1 MVPEVV
7 GSIPIIRPK
16 KIMKYY
22 YQTGIAEKDHSS
34 NRLKIAIILLALA
47 VVAAYVGL
55 LVATPALGGWPLVNP
70 RQASKVVQTTPPVKQ
85 GYKLY
90 IPKLNVVASDD
101 QVKLTGN
108 PAKQDIVKISGAT
121 FQLGVTPEQTKNDS
135 PFYRLNQLRSGD
147 NIFLDYHAQRYAYR
161 VEDSNTK
168 LDDGGLLLHASGK
181 SNVKAEPVGVV
192 AWRNGKPAIDTE
204 AF

>member
-22 YQTGIAEKDHSS
+22 YQTGVAEKDHSS
-34 NRLKIAIILLALA
+34 RRLKIAIILLALILA
-47 VVAAYVGL
+47 AAYVGL
-55 LVATPALGGWPLVNP
+55 LAATPALGGWPFVNP
-70 RQASKVVQTTPPVKQ
+70 NKASKVVQTTQPTKE

-90 IPKLNVVASDD
+90 IPKLNVVASDS
-101 QVKLTGN
+101 QVKLNGS
-108 PAKQDIVKISGAT
+108 PSKKDVVKISGST
-121 FQLGVTPEQTKNDS
+121 FQLGVTPQQTKNNS
-135 PFYRLNQLRSGD
+135 PFYRLNQLHSGD

-161 VEDSNTK
+161 VESPNAK
-168 LDDGGLLLHASGK
+168 LDEGGLLISAKGK
-181 SNVKAEPVGVV
+181 ANVKAEPIGVV
-192 AWRNGKPAIDTE
+192 AWRNGKPGIDTE